1 MGESDGLRRLR
12 LLAARRRRINDQ
24 IDALLAELLSAGE
37 FIEDIATAL
46 DESRE
51 NVRRFRIKRGIPD
64 AREIR
69 RAQGAAARRTSPR

>member
-12 LLAARRRRINDQ
+12 LLAARRRRINEQ

-51 NVRRFRIKRGIPD
+51 NVRRFRIKRGIAD

-69 RAQGAAARRTSPR
+69 RARGAAARRASPR